1 MMFTVDKK
9 ERRKRVRKAEI
20 LMVIPTY
27 VFTIC
32 SILVSAT
39 AFWWVAVIVGIVW
52 FLCFVN
58 GSYIIAQET
67 DTLRGKDE
75 DKK

>member
-27 VFTIC
+27 MLAFC
-32 SILVSAT
+32 SVLVSAT
-39 AFWWVAVIVGIVW
+39 AFWWVSLIVGIIW
-52 FLCFVN
+52 FLCFIN

-67 DTLRGKDE
+67 DILRSKNE
-75 DKK
+75 DKE